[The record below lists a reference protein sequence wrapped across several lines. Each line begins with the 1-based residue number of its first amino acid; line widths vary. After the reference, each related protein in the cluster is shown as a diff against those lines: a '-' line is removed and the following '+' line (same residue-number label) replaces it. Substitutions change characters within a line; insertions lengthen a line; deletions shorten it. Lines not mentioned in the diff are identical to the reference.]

1 MAMDQMAVSGMQRI
15 RRLLGGRADRRATVS
30 SALSSAAR
38 LQVGGLFPEPG
49 PFDEPPTETIAL
61 APDLPWELQDDGD
74 SARESKHVSR
84 HED

>member
-1 MAMDQMAVSGMQRI
+1 MGVSGMERI

-30 SALSSAAR
+30 SALASAAR

-49 PFDEPPTETIAL
+49 PFDESPTETIEL

-74 SARESKHVSR
+74 SAREPKHRSQR
-84 HED
+84 ED